1 MDPDPSAQP
10 KLNITLRVSFP
21 DASNELASVGPGN
34 PSLKLVNGIPTR
46 VSFDLTNLEASPI
59 FVEAV
64 GGSLWDSG
72 KDVAVRN
79 LTSKKLGGVVVPQD
93 QKLEIPYEFVNE
105 MHPREILLNLAM
117 VLRFEGEIVT
127 VTAYNQTVAV
137 VEAPTSLLDPQL

>member
-1 MDPDPSAQP
+1 M
-10 KLNITLRVSFP
+10 
-21 DASNELASVGPGN
+21 
-34 PSLKLVNGIPTR
+34 
-46 VSFDLTNLEASPI
+46 
-59 FVEAV
+59 EAV

-79 LTSKKLGGVVVPQD
+79 LTSKKLGAEVLKD

-105 MHPREILLNLAM
+105 MHPRDILLNLAM

-127 VTAYNQTVAV
+127 ITAYNQTVTV